1 MVYRDRFSHP
11 SHPQNIKYSKDWWIF
26 FLHTCLSHSPHTF
39 RQQKQRVNSLT
50 GGCCWGGNKSCCWL
64 LGRVHYWLWIKIC
77 SWIARQAALIINEL
91 VIVLNTMVDERL
103 STAGSGGNVAV
114 TTTAHAHIS
123 TADQKGHFFKRWV
136 DRLYRAPCGS
146 ISFYNELEAFRSSFI
161 FLLLLCR
168 STRYFWPCN
177 YYSKHVAISSH
188 YKQQRG
194 IKIYQFPL

>member
-1 MVYRDRFSHP
+1 MP
-11 SHPQNIKYSKDWWIF
+11 
-26 FLHTCLSHSPHTF
+26 LSLSPHTF

-50 GGCCWGGNKSCCWL
+50 GGCWGGNISCCWL
-64 LGRVHYWLWIKIC
+64 LGRVHYWLWVKIC
-77 SWIARQAALIINEL
+77 SWIARQAALIMQRVGDRAEY
-91 VIVLNTMVDERL
+91 DGGWAPL
-103 STAGSGGNVAV
+103 STEGSGGNVAV

-123 TADQKGHFFKRWV
+123 TAEQKGHFFKRWV
-136 DRLYRAPCGS
+136 DRLYRAPCGR